1 MKSKL
6 PRYLIAAAIGLA
18 VAGLVLYTYGFF
30 AMETATLRLRCLCD
44 AFTIPGVLLFSVGC
58 LIWISQQGMFDF
70 LSYTGKVLFDKFR
83 PHAEMVRYGDYV
95 VEKNENRKSGGF
107 GFLLITGAA
116 FIAIALIFMA
126 LFYIY

>member
-6 PRYLIAAAIGLA
+6 PRYLAAVTVGIAI
-18 VAGLVLYTYGFF
+18 AGLVLYNYGFF
-30 AMETATLRLRCLCD
+30 AMDTAVLRFRCLSD
-44 AFTIPGVLLFSVGC
+44 AFTIPGVLLLAVGC

-70 LSYTGKVLFDKFR
+70 LSYTGKVIVDKFR
-83 PHAEMVRYGDYV
+83 PHAESVRYGDYV
-95 VEKNENRKSGGF
+95 LEKNENRKTGGF

-116 FIAIALIFMA
+116 FIAIALLFMA